1 MNKVSQRRHF
11 GVIVLASAAAVTA
24 ACSGG
29 AADNRPAASS
39 PTPAASPTVSASPT
53 PVQTVSPTPAASPAG
68 DAKTDGK
75 AVENLIGKWNG
86 PEGTY
91 LEVAKKD
98 GKFAIAIKDLDAVA
112 NFEGTAKGNVIEFTR
127 DGKTETIKAATGDET
142 GMKYLAGKKNC
153 VVVTEGSEGFCK

>member
-1 MNKVSQRRHF
+1 MLKTCAVLRP
-11 GVIVLASAAAVTA
+11 GVTVIA

-53 PVQTVSPTPAASPAG
+53 PAQTASPTPAASPSG
-68 DAKTDGK
+68 DAKSNGK
-75 AVENLIGKWNG
+75 TVENLIGKWNG
-86 PEGTY
+86 QEGTF
-91 LEVAKKD
+91 LEVTKKD
-98 GKFAIAIKDLDAVA
+98 GKFAIAIKDLDKVS
-112 NFEGTAKGNVIEFTR
+112 NFEGTAKGDVIEFTR